1 MEIECVRVSR
11 CANMWVTYIERRA
24 IAIRFCFHVSLFVFC
39 FRVCFFFARFF
50 FCHRRG
56 KIEPLLLVWQRVC
69 ILIRRRRIFS
79 WPARHFCSFFFC
91 PRAFRFAFV
100 LCRFVCF
107 FSFFGFDSFRVAS
120 AFGGGPFFGAHS
132 PFLPFIEFDF
142 ACFSLFFALFFAFAG
157 SPLTAKRGCVRKYA
171 VRNNSIDTAAMVGEQ
186 CRRSIE
192 TLMEFEGNRSL

>member
-1 MEIECVRVSR
+1 MCSCLPVREYVGDLHRTASD
-11 CANMWVTYIERRA
+11 CDPFLFPCFP
-24 IAIRFCFHVSLFVFC
+24 FCFLFSCVFLFC
-39 FRVCFFFARFF
+39 SFF

-79 WPARHFCSFFFC
+79 WPARHFCSFFFL
-91 PRAFRFAFV
+91 PARVSFRFCFV
-100 LCRFVCF
+100 SVCF

-142 ACFSLFFALFFAFAG
+142 ACFSFFLHFF
-157 SPLTAKRGCVRKYA
+157 LRLRA
-171 VRNNSIDTAAMVGEQ
+171 VH
-186 CRRSIE
+186 
-192 TLMEFEGNRSL
+192 

>member
-1 MEIECVRVSR
+1 MCSCLPVREYVGDLHRTASD
-11 CANMWVTYIERRA
+11 CDPFLFPCFP
-24 IAIRFCFHVSLFVFC
+24 FCFLFSCVFLFC
-39 FRVCFFFARFF
+39 SFFFLPSSRKDRTTFTRLAARLHFNSTAAHF
-50 FCHRRG
+50 
-56 KIEPLLLVWQRVC
+56 LL
-69 ILIRRRRIFS
+69 
-79 WPARHFCSFFFC
+79 ARASFLLFFFC